1 MRGMWQVTAHWILN
15 KKTFNVLVELGPR
28 LCWRYLRL
36 QYYVELFDVGQ
47 FNPEENPVNKYDS
60 MQYDSMHPA
69 LFVHYKTPLATTCI
83 LTESGASMPICTM
96 EHFYA
101 FTKSQPKFFERPWKV
116 SQTSPTIEW
125 CSHCVMCGKIIRH
138 PTRCMLHSSDE
149 PCPEVDIFGTV
160 FTGQLIQ
167 SFTKFAKDIPS
178 DDDITAMDR
187 LAEENPELTAYE
199 IAIVHWNLI
208 NPN

>member
-1 MRGMWQVTAHWILN
+1 M
-15 KKTFNVLVELGPR
+15 
-28 LCWRYLRL
+28 
-36 QYYVELFDVGQ
+36 GQ
-47 FNPEENPVNKYDS
+47 FEPEENPVNKYDS
-60 MQYDSMHPA
+60 NNYDSMHDA
-69 LFVHYKTPLATTCI
+69 LFIHYKTPLTTTCI

-116 SQTSPTIEW
+116 SQTSSKIEW
-125 CSHCVMCGKIIRH
+125 CSHCVMCGKIIRV
-138 PTRCMLHSSDE
+138 PDTCMLHHSGD
-149 PCPEVDIFGTV
+149 PGCPEIDIFQTV

-178 DDDITAMDR
+178 DDDILAMDL

-199 IAIVHWNLI
+199 IAIVHWNLT

>member
-1 MRGMWQVTAHWILN
+1 M
-15 KKTFNVLVELGPR
+15 
-28 LCWRYLRL
+28 
-36 QYYVELFDVGQ
+36 GQ

-60 MQYDSMHPA
+60 NKYDSMPDA
-69 LFVHYKTPLATTCI
+69 LFVHYKTPLTTTCI

-116 SQTSPTIEW
+116 SQTSSKIEW
-125 CSHCVMCGKIIRH
+125 CSHCVMCGKIIRV
-138 PTRCMLHSSDE
+138 PETCMLHHSGQS
-149 PCPEVDIFGTV
+149 CPEVDIFQTV

-178 DDDITAMDR
+178 DEDVIEMDR

-199 IAIVHWNLI
+199 IAIVYWNLI

>member
-1 MRGMWQVTAHWILN
+1 MGGMWQVNAHWLLN
-15 KKTFNVLVELGPR
+15 KKTSNVLFQLGVR
-28 LCWRYLRL
+28 DCWRYLRL
-36 QYYVELFDVGQ
+36 QYFVELFEVGQ
-47 FNPEENPVNKYDS
+47 FEPEENPVNKYDS
-60 MQYDSMHPA
+60 MHEA
-69 LFVHYKTPLATTCI
+69 LFIHYKTPLTTTCI

-116 SQTSPTIEW
+116 SQTSQTIEW

-138 PTRCMLHSSDE
+138 PTRCMLHHSGD
-149 PCPEVDIFGTV
+149 PCPEVDIFQTV

-167 SFTKFAKDIPS
+167 SWTKFAKDIPS
-178 DDDITAMDR
+178 DDDITAMDS
-187 LAEENPELTAYE
+187 LAEQNPELTAYE
-199 IAIVHWNLI
+199 IAIVHWNLT

>member
-1 MRGMWQVTAHWILN
+1 M
-15 KKTFNVLVELGPR
+15 
-28 LCWRYLRL
+28 
-36 QYYVELFDVGQ
+36 GQ
-47 FNPEENPVNKYDS
+47 FEPEENPVNK
-60 MQYDSMHPA
+60 YDSMHPA
-69 LFVHYKTPLATTCI
+69 LFVHYKTPLTTTCI

-116 SQTSPTIEW
+116 SQTSPAIEW
-125 CSHCVMCGKIIRH
+125 CSHCVMCGKIIRT
-138 PTRCMLHSSDE
+138 PTRCMLLHSGE

-199 IAIVHWNLI
+199 IAIVYWNLI

>member
-1 MRGMWQVTAHWILN
+1 MNAHWLLN
-15 KKTFNVLVELGPR
+15 KKTSNVLFQLGVR
-28 LCWRYLRL
+28 DCWRYLRL
-36 QYYVELFDVGQ
+36 QYFVELFEVGQ
-47 FNPEENPVNKYDS
+47 FEPEENPVNKYDS
-60 MQYDSMHPA
+60 MHEA
-69 LFVHYKTPLATTCI
+69 LFIHYKTPLTTTCI

-116 SQTSPTIEW
+116 SQTSQTIEW

-138 PTRCMLHSSDE
+138 PTRCMLHHSGD
-149 PCPEVDIFGTV
+149 PCPEVDIFQTV

-167 SFTKFAKDIPS
+167 SWTKFAKDIPS
-178 DDDITAMDR
+178 DDDITAMDS
-187 LAEENPELTAYE
+187 LAEQNPELTAYE
-199 IAIVHWNLI
+199 IAIVHWNLT

>member
-1 MRGMWQVTAHWILN
+1 M
-15 KKTFNVLVELGPR
+15 
-28 LCWRYLRL
+28 
-36 QYYVELFDVGQ
+36 GQ

-116 SQTSPTIEW
+116 SQTSPSIEW
-125 CSHCVMCGKIIRH
+125 CSHCVMCGKIIRT
-138 PTRCMLHSSDE
+138 PTRCMLHHSGE

-178 DDDITAMDR
+178 DDDIVAMDE
-187 LAEENPELTAYE
+187 LAEDNPELTAYE
-199 IAIVHWNLI
+199 IASVYLGI
-208 NPN
+208 

>member
-1 MRGMWQVTAHWILN
+1 MRGIWQVTANWILN
-15 KKTFNVLVELGPR
+15 KKTFNVLFELGPR

-36 QYYVELFDVGQ
+36 QCHVELFDVGQ
-47 FNPEENPVNKYDS
+47 FEPEENPVNK
-60 MQYDSMHPA
+60 YDSMHPA
-69 LFVHYKTPLATTCI
+69 LFVHYKTPLTTTCI

-116 SQTSPTIEW
+116 SQTSPSIEW
-125 CSHCVMCGKIIRH
+125 CSHCVMCGKIIRT
-138 PTRCMLHSSDE
+138 PTRCMLHHSGE

-178 DDDITAMDR
+178 DDDIVAMDE
-187 LAEENPELTAYE
+187 LAEDNPQLTAYE
-199 IAIVHWNLI
+199 IASVYLGI
-208 NPN
+208 

>member
-1 MRGMWQVTAHWILN
+1 MGGMWQVTAHWLLN
-15 KKTFNVLVELGPR
+15 KKTLNVLFQLGVR
-28 LCWRYLRL
+28 DCWRYLRL
-36 QYYVELFDVGQ
+36 QYYVELFDVG
-47 FNPEENPVNKYDS
+47 FDPEENPVNKYDS

-116 SQTSPTIEW
+116 SQTSSKIEW
-125 CSHCVMCGKIIRH
+125 CSHCVMCGKIIRV
-138 PTRCMLHSSDE
+138 PETCMLHHSGE
-149 PCPEVDIFGTV
+149 PCPEVDIFQTV

-178 DDDITAMDR
+178 DEDVTEMDR

-199 IAIVHWNLI
+199 IAIVYWNLI

>member
-1 MRGMWQVTAHWILN
+1 MGGMWQVTAHWLLN
-15 KKTFNVLVELGPR
+15 KKTSNVLFQLGVR
-28 LCWRYLRL
+28 DCWRYLRL
-36 QYYVELFDVGQ
+36 QYFVELFEVGQ
-47 FNPEENPVNKYDS
+47 FEPEENPVNKYDS
-60 MQYDSMHPA
+60 MHEA
-69 LFVHYKTPLATTCI
+69 LFIHYKTPLTTTCI

-116 SQTSPTIEW
+116 SQTSQTIEW

-138 PTRCMLHSSDE
+138 PTRCMLHHSGD
-149 PCPEVDIFGTV
+149 PCPEVDIFQTV

-167 SFTKFAKDIPS
+167 SWTKFAKDIPS
-178 DDDITAMDR
+178 DDDITAMDS
-187 LAEENPELTAYE
+187 LAEQNPELTAYE
-199 IAIVHWNLI
+199 IAIVHWNLT